1 MHSIDGRA
9 RLAELARPLLGQLPQ
24 GTFRRMMEQALE
36 QRIGV
41 AVDLPAAAP
50 EERPRATLKARPQSP
65 GTMPPIRR
73 AVALLLQ
80 HPEIAEQT
88 LPEGWESI
96 DQPGIDVLHELHRR
110 ILDHPGTSSAA
121 LVEGT
126 EDPRLRGHLAQL
138 AVAELA
144 VQDDAGEQLCGIL
157 RRLIEQ
163 QLTRQRRQLLKNTAP
178 SSMSEEEKQRL
189 RELYRRP

>member
-1 MHSIDGRA
+1 
-9 RLAELARPLLGQLPQ
+9 
-24 GTFRRMMEQALE
+24 MMEQALE

-41 AVDLPAAAP
+41 SVDIPAAPP
-50 EERPRATLKARPQSP
+50 EETPQATLKARPQSP
-65 GTMPPIRR
+65 GTMPPVRR

-80 HPEIAEQT
+80 HPEIAEQA
-88 LPEGWESI
+88 LPEGWDSI
-96 DQPGIDVLHELHRR
+96 DQPGIDVLHDLHRR
-110 ILDHPGTSSAA
+110 ILANPNTSSAA

-144 VQDDAGEQLCGIL
+144 VQDDAGDQFCGIL
-157 RRLIEQ
+157 QRLIDQ
-163 QLTRQRRQLLKNTAP
+163 QLSRQRSQLLKNAAP